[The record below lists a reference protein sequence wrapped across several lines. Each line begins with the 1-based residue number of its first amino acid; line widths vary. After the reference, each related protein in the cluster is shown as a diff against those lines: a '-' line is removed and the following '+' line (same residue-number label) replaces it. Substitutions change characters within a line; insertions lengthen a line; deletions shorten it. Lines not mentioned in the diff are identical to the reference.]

1 MAVSS
6 LPEDGAVA
14 SGHEAGWRRGRGA
27 PSLSEVF
34 GSIATRPQGPL
45 WRKLIAF
52 LGPGYLPR
60 QVELQA
66 KAVGVETES
75 VAALKSVRAKAKLVT
90 QDKLVRESEIAGG
103 GSIGRRDQSV
113 LILIGQ
119 SSAGQLLAGRQVGN
133 GIRTWVLS
141 CSSGTRLRLDRTCSG
156 LNAGASLSAS
166 SSLGS
171 ATRGRTAAGLT
182 VDLERGHR
190 RAHQ

>member
-1 MAVSS
+1 MLVRVVVGEQLVLCVQGDVKDIPELLDGFTGSAV
-6 LPEDGAVA
+6 V
-14 SGHEAGWRRGRGA
+14 
-27 PSLSEVF
+27 
-34 GSIATRPQGPL
+34 T
-45 WRKLIAF
+45 
-52 LGPGYLPR
+52 
-60 QVELQA
+60 
-66 KAVGVETES
+66 
-75 VAALKSVRAKAKLVT
+75 AKLASDNTTAAKTVVT
-90 QDKLVRESEIAGG
+90 VDELEIAGG

-141 CSSGTRLRLDRTCSG
+141 CSSGTRLGLDRTCSG

-166 SSLGS
+166 SSLRS

-190 RAHQ
+190 RAHK